1 MDYATILRFLILLSL
16 ANGAP
21 VIAKKLLGQRF
32 ARPLDGNVKF
42 FDGRPLFG
50 SSKTIRGILAS
61 MMATSAGAPLLGL
74 DPAIGLLIAATAMAG
89 DLFSSFVKRRLGL
102 PPSSRATGL
111 DQIPESLFPL
121 LACRGPLGLSAAD
134 IAATAALFLIGEIL
148 LSRLL
153 FKLRIRDRPY

>member
-1 MDYATILRFLILLSL
+1 VDYATILRLLILLSL

-21 VIAKKLLGQRF
+21 VIAKRILGARF
-32 ARPLDGNVKF
+32 ARPIDGNLNF

-61 MMATSAGAPLLGL
+61 IVATTAGAPLIGFDLT
-74 DPAIGLLIAATAMAG
+74 IGLLVAITAMAG

-121 LACRGPLGLSAAD
+121 LVCSRALALSAVD

-148 LSRLL
+148 LSRIL